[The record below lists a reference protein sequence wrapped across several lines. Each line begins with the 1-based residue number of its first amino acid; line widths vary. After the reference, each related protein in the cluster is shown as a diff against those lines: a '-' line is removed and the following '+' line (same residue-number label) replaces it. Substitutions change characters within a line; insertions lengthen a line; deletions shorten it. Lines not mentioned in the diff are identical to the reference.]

1 MKSRKRQVTVST
13 NHEKG
18 EMLGIL
24 IFFFFFQKFGFKF
37 IVLIN
42 KSVR

>member
-18 EMLGIL
+18 EMLGIP
-24 IFFFFFQKFGFKF
+24 FFYFFQKFGFKF